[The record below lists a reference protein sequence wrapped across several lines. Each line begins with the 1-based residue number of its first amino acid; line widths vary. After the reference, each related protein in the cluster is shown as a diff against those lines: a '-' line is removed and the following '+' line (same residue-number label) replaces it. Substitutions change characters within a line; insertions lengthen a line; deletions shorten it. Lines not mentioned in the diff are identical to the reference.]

1 MLLPVQLPPPFGPP
15 LLVLL
20 LGPGHGQRVRGHIL
34 GDGGT
39 RRDIGTRAHSH
50 RRHQIGVAADEGA
63 VLNGAAVLL
72 HAVIVGGDGAAA
84 EVDLAAHVAVPHI
97 GQVGDFGAVT
107 DGGVLHLHKVAHLDV
122 VPDGAAGA
130 HVGKGPHVGAAAD
143 GALVHL
149 GGIDLCLIADDAIP
163 HHGIGTDGAA
173 AADGGL
179 PPQDGARQDDR
190 ARRDLYRVVDED
202 AVGGIKNNAR
212 GQVPLKR
219 CLKCRPALP
228 VCCYCFVL
236 HGQTPPFL
244 V

>member
-50 RRHQIGVAADEGA
+50 RRHHIGVAADEGA

-84 EVDLAAHVAVPHI
+84 EVDMAAHIAVPHI
-97 GQVGDFGAVT
+97 GEMGDLGAVA
-107 DGGVLHLHKVAHLDV
+107 DGGVLHLHEVAHLDV

-179 PPQDGARQDDR
+179 PPQDGAGQEHGPPADGDPGVDIHRTRVQHPDAR
-190 ARRDLYRVVDED
+190 ADVRLDD
-202 AVGGIKNNAR
+202 AV
-212 GQVPLKR
+212 PE
-219 CLKCRPALP
+219 
-228 VCCYCFVL
+228 
-236 HGQTPPFL
+236 HGLQL
-244 V
+244 GDGVRINSIAAD